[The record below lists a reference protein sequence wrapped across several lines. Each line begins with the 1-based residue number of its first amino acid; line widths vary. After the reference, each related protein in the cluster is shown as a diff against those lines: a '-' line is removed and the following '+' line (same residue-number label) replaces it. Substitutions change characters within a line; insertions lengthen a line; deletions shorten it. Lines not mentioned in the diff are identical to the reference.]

1 MTIDDMVLQVAKI
14 TGVAPKKQPEK
25 KPEIIKEAVEIE
37 TRTPVTLRMKPAI
50 GLSLAKE
57 LAYCIEKAAETIG
70 LNAVVAITDEGGR
83 LILLEAMDDSYIAS
97 IKAAQDKAYTAAALK
112 MPTHEALEASRGG
125 ALDGYTNG
133 NGILMLAGGY
143 PIKYENQVIGG
154 IGVSGGTKD
163 QDMML
168 AYTGIAYFEKRIKAL
183 NLIRR
188 EQQNGR

>member
-1 MTIDDMVLQVAKI
+1 MMTIDDMVSQVAKI

-25 KPEIIKEAVEIE
+25 KVEITASAPKFE
-37 TRTPVTLRMKPAI
+37 ADANLRMKPSI

-57 LAYCIEKAAETIG
+57 IAYCIEKAAETLGI
-70 LNAVVAITDEGGR
+70 NAVTAITDDGGR

-97 IKAAQDKAYTAAALK
+97 NKAAQDKAYTAAALK
-112 MPTHEALEASRGG
+112 MPTHEALKESRGG
-125 ALDGYTNG
+125 TLDGLTNG
-133 NGILMLAGGY
+133 NGILLLAGGV
-143 PIKYENQVIGG
+143 PIKHENRVIGG

-168 AYTGIAYFEKRIKAL
+168 AYTGIKYFEKRIEAL

-188 EQQNGR
+188 EQQHGR